1 MRGFL
6 LFVFILFGHIPVA
19 SYAAAIHDAAKKGDV
34 AAITATLDAGAD
46 VNENDGTATPL
57 YFAVRR
63 GHLAA
68 AKLLIE
74 RGADVNAESRLGS
87 ALLAAVKKSRIELIR
102 LLLEKGAN
110 TNAIFDGDT
119 ALHAASTLPCFECL
133 KALVDAGADVNAR
146 SHAAET
152 PLHLVRRLGNR
163 EMAEYLLAHGVVL
176 PKPSPISAKLA
187 AADAGKG
194 RIVFDAACAHCH
206 FIEPEKDKKS
216 GKIGPNLWGVVG
228 RDKASFEYS
237 PYSDALRAW
246 EGVWS
251 YEDLNVFLSEPMATT
266 PGIMMVMPGVPDE
279 VERVNLISYLR
290 TRSDKP
296 VPLP

>member
-6 LFVFILFGHIPVA
+6 LLILMMCFLVPQSFAGP
-19 SYAAAIHDAAKKGDV
+19 IHDAAKSGDV
-34 AAITATLDAGAD
+34 VAIAAALDAGAD
-46 VNENDGTATPL
+46 VNGKDGGVTPL
-57 YFAVRR
+57 YAAVRR
-63 GHLAA
+63 GQLAA

-74 RGADVNAESRLGS
+74 RGADVNAESRSGS
-87 ALLAAVKKSRIELIR
+87 ALLAAAIKSRIELIR

-110 TNAIFDGDT
+110 PNAVFDGDT
-119 ALHAASTLPCFECL
+119 ALHAASKLPCFECL

-146 SHAAET
+146 SHKAET

-194 RIVFDAACAHCH
+194 RIVFDAACANCH
-206 FIEPEKDKKS
+206 IIESEKA
-216 GKIGPNLWGVVG
+216 GKLGTKLGPNLWGVVG

-237 PYSDALRAW
+237 AYSDALRAW

-266 PGIMMVMPGVPDE
+266 PGIVMVMPGVPDE
-279 VERVNLISYLR
+279 AERVNLISYLR
-290 TRSDKP
+290 ILSDKP